1 MENVLRIVAA
11 LSFVAFVV
19 GMFSPKTVK
28 CTSRGKAA
36 LIFLGIFI
44 VSVFVGASLMEDKP
58 EEVNIAKIK
67 KNVAEM
73 EKAAEKGNAKAE
85 KPAEI
90 PVLGKGSVYTMAYAN
105 KNVQITFADIKVN
118 RIPHNGL
125 NLVFTL
131 RIKNNSNE
139 VFLISNSGWKL
150 LDAEK
155 VEVEESGVYDPTY
168 GDFAPGM
175 FFFTVVE
182 PNVGKEEKVG
192 YSVKEETYYLSID
205 GKIIAKI
212 PLDAHKK

>member
-1 MENVLRIVAA
+1 METVLRIVAA

-19 GMFSPKTVK
+19 GMFNPKTVK
-28 CTSRGKAA
+28 CSSRGKAA
-36 LIFLGIFI
+36 LIFLGVFI
-44 VSVFVGASLMEDKP
+44 VSVFVGASLMEDNP
-58 EEVNIAKIK
+58 EEASLTKIK
-67 KNVAEM
+67 ENVAEM
-73 EKAAEKGNAKAE
+73 EKAAKEENSKVE
-85 KPAEI
+85 KPSEI
-90 PVLGKGSVYTMAYAN
+90 PILGKGSVYTMNYAN

-139 VFLISNSGWKL
+139 EFFISNSGWKL

-155 VEVEESGVYDPTY
+155 IELEEAGIYDPTF
-168 GDFAPGM
+168 GDFTPGM